1 MLFHKAW
8 WLSGL
13 GPLFY
18 KKKKA
23 WWLLIDNITWNEHK
37 ILLVAFSNPLKIF
50 KTNMKQHSFVFHFF
64 SPIKHILSWY
74 P

>member
-1 MLFHKAW
+1 MLFPKAW

-13 GPLFY
+13 GPLFLK

-23 WWLLIDNITWNEHK
+23 WNEHK

-64 SPIKHILSWY
+64 FAN
-74 P
+74 